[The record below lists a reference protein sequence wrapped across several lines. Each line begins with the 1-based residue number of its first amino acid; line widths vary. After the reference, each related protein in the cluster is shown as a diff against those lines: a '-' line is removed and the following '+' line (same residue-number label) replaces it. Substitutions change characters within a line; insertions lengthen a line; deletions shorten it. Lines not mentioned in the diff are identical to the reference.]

1 MEILK
6 RKPKRV
12 SLQLRK
18 GVLIARI
25 EQNSLVHELAIRE
38 VERVL
43 LNSIKLARHAV
54 IIDCEELRLQVSSQF
69 MSILMEVQRVAN
81 SRGFPL
87 VVCSLSKSLRDCFEI
102 TGMSSVIQNFNTCSE
117 ALEAMVDSYEPDDEM
132 VFEEE
137 Y

>member
-12 SLQLRK
+12 SLQFRK

-43 LNSIKLARHAV
+43 LNSIKLAHRAIV
-54 IIDCEELRLQVSSQF
+54 IDCEELRLQVSSQF

-81 SRGFPL
+81 SRGIPL
-87 VVCSLSKSLRDCFEI
+87 VVCSLSRSLTDCFEI
-102 TGMSSVIQNFNTCSE
+102 TGMSSIIQTFHTREE
-117 ALEAMVDSYEPDDEM
+117 ALEAMVDDDEPDEQVDLDQEL
-132 VFEEE
+132 
-137 Y
+137 